1 MCIGVTPEKHSY
13 TPYSNTAFLIL
24 FRFSFVGLSVLFI
37 CLDLSMVR
45 FLAGGCLQLWL
56 TTVRNVCKRTSGSA
70 ADPRSDRSRN

>member
-24 FRFSFVGLSVLFI
+24 FRFSFVGLYVLFI

-45 FLAGGCLQLWL
+45 FPCRWMFTAMAYYCAKC
-56 TTVRNVCKRTSGSA
+56 V
-70 ADPRSDRSRN
+70 